1 MYFGIINL
9 NNFAKIIEVQ
19 RGNLKFA
26 YVQNDEINYLELFD
40 QFLAEEGHHELLDP
54 SDKIERYTYLINH
67 KQDKFIFKI
76 DGGVEHRLERRLIA
90 KITGDFYFNLIRK
103 LARISLDKC
112 DIAYELYLVAFDQ
125 KTNRHYMIF
134 NFIEGRSLK
143 WDEMKE
149 YGDQVKECIETLHS
163 YNLVSNDVHGGNFIL
178 TPEGK
183 IKAIDLTNSGFIW
196 LTKANDAIE
205 LKERFNIII
214 KVPFWAMT
222 IKKFTHGFKRLSRKI
237 RGKGD

>member
-1 MYFGIINL
+1 M

-19 RGNLKFA
+19 RGDMKFA
-26 YVQNDEINYLELFD
+26 YVQNDKINYLELFD

-54 SDKIERYTYLINH
+54 SDKLERYTYLIDH
-67 KQDKFIFKI
+67 DESKFIFKI

-103 LARISLDKC
+103 LAKISLDNA

-125 KTNRHYMIF
+125 KTKRHYMIF

-143 WDEMKE
+143 WEEMKE
-149 YGDQVKECIETLHS
+149 YGEQVKNCIEKLHS
-163 YNLVSNDVHGGNFIL
+163 YNLVSNDIHGGNFIL

-205 LKERFNIII
+205 LKERFDIKI
-214 KVPFWAMT
+214 KVPFFAMA

-237 RGKGD
+237 RGKED